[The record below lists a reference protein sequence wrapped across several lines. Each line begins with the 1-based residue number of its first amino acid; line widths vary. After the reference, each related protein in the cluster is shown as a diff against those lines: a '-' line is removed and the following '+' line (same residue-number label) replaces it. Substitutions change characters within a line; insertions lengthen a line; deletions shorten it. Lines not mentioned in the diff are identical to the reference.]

1 MMLARLALDSEE
13 DRSWL
18 IRRFKMLQDILHDS
32 EIYQMIMQEG
42 VEKGV
47 QQGIQLQ
54 HLQELQDLRQIVL
67 SFVEPRFP
75 KLVRFA
81 TKQISIIIDIKTLKD
96 LIPKIGFARTEEEAR
111 QLLADLDMEN

>member
-1 MMLARLALDSEE
+1 
-13 DRSWL
+13 
-18 IRRFKMLQDILHDS
+18 MLQDILHDS

-42 VEKGV
+42 VEQGV

-81 TKQISIIIDIKTLKD
+81 TKQISVIVDIKALKD
-96 LIPKIGFARTEEEAR
+96 LIPKIGFAQSEEEVR
-111 QLLADLDMEN
+111 QVLTDLDSEH